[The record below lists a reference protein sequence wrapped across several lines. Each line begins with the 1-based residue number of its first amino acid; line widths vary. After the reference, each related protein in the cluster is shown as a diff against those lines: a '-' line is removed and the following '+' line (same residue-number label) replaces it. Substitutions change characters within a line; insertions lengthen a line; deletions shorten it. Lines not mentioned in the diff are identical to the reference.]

1 MQPKAVN
8 NRSIEKTSL
17 SYLPEIPV
25 DEVQKVENQILKYY
39 RFKIYWKQ
47 VAIKKYLEE
56 HMGIKSSKLR
66 EIKKLR
72 LQESNRPSSL
82 IYQATRI

>member
-1 MQPKAVN
+1 MKQK
-8 NRSIEKTSL
+8 EKQ
-17 SYLPEIPV
+17 V
-25 DEVQKVENQILKYY
+25 LKYY
-39 RFKIYWKQ
+39 RFKIYWKK

-72 LQESNRPSSL
+72 LQNGEQMN
-82 IYQATRI
+82 Q